1 MTYEEKKLN
10 EIIRREG
17 LSGEIK
23 ESAKFFKDPLPLA
36 FERKA
41 QFAKAAM
48 QLKSKFNVDKGYIER
63 VVDEINALLKP
74 PTVGQGKKG
83 YSSSRDFIGK
93 RFGNFTVVRLV
104 DDNLPIEKTHAILQ
118 CGQCGKNKQ
127 YSLKHVRS
135 NPRKLFCSCGANN
148 RNI

>member
-1 MTYEEKKLN
+1 MTNEEKRLN

-41 QFAKAAM
+41 LFAKAAM
-48 QLKSKFNVDKGYIER
+48 QLKSKNNVDKNYIER
-63 VVDEINALLKP
+63 VVDEINTLVKP
-74 PTVGQGKKG
+74 SAQAQGRKI
-83 YSSSRDFIGK
+83 YNSASDFIGK
-93 RFGNFTVVRLV
+93 RFGIFTVVRVL
-104 DDNLPIEKTHAILQ
+104 DEDIRCDYATAIFQ
-118 CGQCGKNKQ
+118 CQVCGKEKK
-127 YSLKHVRS
+127 YTLKHARS
-135 NPRKLFCSCGANN
+135 HPRKLFCSCGANN